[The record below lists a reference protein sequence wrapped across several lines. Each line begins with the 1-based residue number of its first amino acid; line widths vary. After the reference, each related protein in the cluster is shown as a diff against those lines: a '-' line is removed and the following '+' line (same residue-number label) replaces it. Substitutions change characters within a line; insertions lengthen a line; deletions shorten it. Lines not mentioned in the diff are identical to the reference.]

1 MYFLLLFSALSF
13 PSQHLHCRHENII
26 IFPSFYF
33 MFLAAPFSWFGWV
46 TRRHLAGK
54 KNPASA
60 LLKGSSLDVL
70 MDLGKRGLVKQKIKV
85 VFH

>member
-1 MYFLLLFSALSF
+1 
-13 PSQHLHCRHENII
+13 
-26 IFPSFYF
+26 